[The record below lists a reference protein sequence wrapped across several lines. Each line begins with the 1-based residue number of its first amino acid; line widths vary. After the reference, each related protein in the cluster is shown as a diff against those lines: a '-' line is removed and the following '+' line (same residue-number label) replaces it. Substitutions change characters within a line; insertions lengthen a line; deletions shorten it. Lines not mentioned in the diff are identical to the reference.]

1 MNPRKSLKN
10 PDDAPRKNEELI
22 AAYVCGDLDEA
33 GRAAVEHRMAEEPEF
48 RGEVQKWM
56 RTLDAARAWLYD
68 PPPGI
73 EKVSE
78 LPMPALPALAE
89 QIPARAVVTMA
100 PVKQGRRRAR
110 AWALQWLAAAA
121 LFLLGLFTGRWLLP
135 AGPALDAPYPLPAA
149 RQHMQAAPAPPSSP
163 GAAPSPV
170 ERPAVVPPA
179 AVPDKPAP
187 VMQSDADS
195 GRHAPSAPVRSVREA
210 NGRLIVEST
219 LASTGAQAV
228 WVVDGN
234 FQLAQANSLNAGG
247 SQ

>member
-1 MNPRKSLKN
+1 MNPRKSHKN

-89 QIPARAVVTMA
+89 QLPARAVVTMP
-100 PVKQGRRRAR
+100 PVTQSRRRAR
-110 AWALQWLAAAA
+110 GWAVRWLTAAA

-135 AGPALDAPYPLPAA
+135 AGPALESPHSIPAA
-149 RQHMQAAPAPPSSP
+149 HDMQAAPAPLPSP
-163 GAAPSPV
+163 GTVSPSV
-170 ERPAVVPPA
+170 KRPAAIPPA
-179 AVPDKPAP
+179 AVPNKPAP
-187 VMQSDADS
+187 VMQSDAAS
-195 GRHAPSAPVRSVREA
+195 GRRAPSAPVRSVREA

-234 FQLAQANSLNAGG
+234 FQLAQADSLNAGG